1 MHACA
6 RKTYMHVLIT
16 NTTHTKK
23 HTRNGYMRNKWRG
36 PKTTHRYM
44 HYKVENKTWYA
55 SRDMTCHPIR
65 FYQPHRLFLEA
76 ARISRCFLCLV
87 THPCTCS
94 VSSDTILRSHTILAC
109 DARTPEVW
117 LDGFDGFDGFDLD
130 SLIWICQLNIAYWFD
145 GDCALYWQLVP
156 DRRGSSGL
164 LGDAPLS

>member
-109 DARTPEVW
+109 GHTHTHTTYTHYILLNYTHTTYTHHILFIYTHTTYTPHT
-117 LDGFDGFDGFDLD
+117 
-130 SLIWICQLNIAYWFD
+130 I
-145 GDCALYWQLVP
+145 
-156 DRRGSSGL
+156 
-164 LGDAPLS
+164 